1 LCIEIKQL
9 IKLNTPSADEQSK
22 TKQHIHQA
30 AIHSTTPKF
39 SIINLGVSYLTL
51 LGDYS
56 SDPTVRVI
64 MHLLNRSIHVLQTQ
78 EMRKCVLCNDYIILR
93 VGTKVV
99 NKLIIKLALTI
110 EAPSNIIA

>member
-1 LCIEIKQL
+1 
-9 IKLNTPSADEQSK
+9 
-22 TKQHIHQA
+22 
-30 AIHSTTPKF
+30 
-39 SIINLGVSYLTL
+39 
-51 LGDYS
+51 
-56 SDPTVRVI
+56 